1 MQCAVRRQGRCSL
14 AGCAWW
20 GGPVWGR
27 PGPSPPAFVTDLG
40 TPAAELHMQLTSKA
54 GSTHP
59 PNPGFRASVGWQALP
74 SEPRGRQ
81 VCGPKRGQRLP
92 RSEGQAGNPE
102 PRAHAAP
109 RGWPQHWPQRPAL
122 PRSCCRESAGW
133 LWTGQTC
140 CPSPRR
146 PGARS
151 SELLPLT
158 VPGLRSPGKSHGT
171 VGPSPEESAHGH
183 PAVDAT

>member
-1 MQCAVRRQGRCSL
+1 MLGVRGGGDLCGDGQAHHLLPLSLTWGLRLPSSTCSSL
-14 AGCAWW
+14 AK
-20 GGPVWGR
+20 
-27 PGPSPPAFVTDLG
+27 PGPPT
-40 TPAAELHMQLTSKA
+40 
-54 GSTHP
+54 P

-81 VCGPKRGQRLP
+81 VCGPKRGQRLS

-109 RGWPQHWPQRPAL
+109 RGRPQHWPQRPAL

-158 VPGLRSPGKSHGT
+158 VPSLRSPGKSHGT